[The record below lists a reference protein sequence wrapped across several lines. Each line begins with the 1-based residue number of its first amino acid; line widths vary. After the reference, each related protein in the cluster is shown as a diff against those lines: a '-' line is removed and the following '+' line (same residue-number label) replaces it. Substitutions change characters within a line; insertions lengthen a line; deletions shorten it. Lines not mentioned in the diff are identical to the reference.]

1 MLLLAVVSGLLGGS
15 GGVGA
20 PVSGASGDAR
30 AAAGLAAARAQVDG
44 AGVPSRREAYVT
56 LVTVRMPPSVFHA
69 A

>member
-44 AGVPSRREAYVT
+44 AGVPS
-56 LVTVRMPPSVFHA
+56 HA
-69 A
+69 RPM